1 MLIHRRHHH
10 HYLFVKRQYE
20 SNKWITFILLLMLAK
35 AHTTQMQTI
44 RAKYRIIKR
53 IDTKVLCKE
62 RCWQKT
68 HIYYKQIYFARSDR
82 NLLKIIIFQQC
93 FFFALLFSFVFF
105 VILLFEI
112 QLQTAQ
118 CTFYI
123 NVLRPVCYV
132 CAVYCCFFFLVLFDN
147 DLCCCYFLSLFND
160 EILTVT

>member
-93 FFFALLFSFVFF
+93 FFLLCCFHSFFLSFF
-105 VILLFEI
+105 YLKFNCKQHNVHFTSMFCDQFVMYVLFI
-112 QLQTAQ
+112 
-118 CTFYI
+118 
-123 NVLRPVCYV
+123 VV
-132 CAVYCCFFFLVLFDN
+132 FFFLFYSTMIYVA
-147 DLCCCYFLSLFND
+147 
-160 EILTVT
+160 VTFYHYLMMKY